1 MTEPVTL
8 AEARAQVNIIDDTDT
23 TFDTFLTSL
32 IAPARAYVER
42 VTRYLFVGG
51 SRTETFTSW
60 GDYLE
65 IWRRPIASI
74 DGVTYS
80 TTADPADDAD
90 LTDFVVN
97 FGFPARIGPPIG
109 ASFPDLVA
117 GGTITVTYT
126 GSAVADTSEEYLLGK
141 RLMLLLIGEWF
152 NDREAYSTE
161 RVSPDFDFAVRSMIN
176 TLAPVSA
183 Y

>member
-1 MTEPVTL
+1 M
-8 AEARAQVNIIDDTDT
+8 
-23 TFDTFLTSL
+23 
-32 IAPARAYVER
+32 
-42 VTRYLFVGG
+42 TRYLFVGG
-51 SRTETFTSW
+51 ARTETFTGWS
-60 GDYLE
+60 DYLE
-65 IWRRPIASI
+65 IWRQPIASI
-74 DGVTYS
+74 DSVTYS
-80 TTADPADDAD
+80 TSANPDDDAT
-90 LTDFVVN
+90 LSDFVVN
-97 FGFPARIGPPIG
+97 FGFPTRISPPLN
-109 ASFPDLVA
+109 AAFPDLIA

-152 NDREAYSTE
+152 NDREAYSAE